1 MKAIIEPAKLN
12 GSIRAIASKSQAH
25 RMLICA
31 AFADRPTKI
40 ICRERS
46 QDIDATAGCLRAMG
60 CDISYDETE
69 SAFTVVPLASVPQRA
84 VIDCGESGSTLRFL
98 LPVVCAL
105 GIECNIVMH
114 GRLSERPLSPL
125 WEELTDHGCQLKKN
139 EDKTIST
146 SGKLKG
152 GIFTLAADVSSQFIS
167 GLLFAMPLIAEK
179 SELKLTGNVESKN
192 YILMT
197 IDAQEKF
204 GIRVKWEKDRLF
216 IESREPG
223 IFEGN
228 ACKGTACRNAASE
241 GAIAGNIKYSSPGE
255 VTVEGDWSNAAFWL
269 CASRLCGESLKVTGL
284 NGLSVQGDRAVKGL
298 IEDICSGNAI
308 IDARDVP
315 DLVPVLSVLA
325 AGIKGETTFIHA
337 ERLKIKESDRIKT
350 TVSMLKALGA
360 DCTET
365 ADGLK
370 VKGNG
375 YLKGGRTDSFN
386 DHRIAMSAAVA
397 SVICRDTV
405 EIENAEAVRK
415 SYPDFW
421 RHFADLGGRAV
432 ISD

>member
-1 MKAIIEPAKLN
+1 MKVTIEPAKLK

-40 ICRERS
+40 TCRERS
-46 QDIDATAGCLRAMG
+46 QDIDATANCLRAMG
-60 CDISYDETE
+60 CDISYDEKQGV
-69 SAFTVVPLASVPQRA
+69 FTVIPAAFIPEKA

-105 GIECNIVMH
+105 GIGCTIVMH

-125 WEELTDHGCQLKKN
+125 WEELTAHGCSLKRN

-146 SGKLKG
+146 GGRLKG

-167 GLLFAMPLIAEK
+167 GLLFAMPLMEER
-179 SELKLTGNVESKN
+179 SELRLTGKAESKN

-197 IDAQEKF
+197 MDVQENF
-204 GIRVKWEKDRLF
+204 GVRVCWEKDRLF
-216 IESREPG
+216 IEDRG
-223 IFEGN
+223 IK
-228 ACKGTACRNAASE
+228 ACEETVCRSTDSE
-241 GAIAGNIKYSSPGE
+241 DIAFVSIKYNSPGE
-255 VTVEGDWSNAAFWL
+255 TVVEGDWSNAAFWL
-269 CASRLCGESLKVTGL
+269 CASKLCGGSLKVTGL
-284 NGLSVQGDRAVKGL
+284 NELSVQGDRAVRKL
-298 IEDICSGNAI
+298 IEDIYPGGAI

-350 TVSMLKALGA
+350 TVAMLKALGA

-375 YLKGGRTDSFN
+375 HLKGGKTDSFN

-397 SVICRDTV
+397 SVICSDSV

-421 RHFADLGGRAV
+421 RDFERLGGKATV
-432 ISD
+432 SG